1 MSLKPVLEQVPSA
14 CRQRCQCRGV
24 GQEGALL
31 YVPGA
36 IYVIYVAWENGR
48 NNLILLNLSS
58 ATRIHLIVCFDV

>member
-1 MSLKPVLEQVPSA
+1 M
-14 CRQRCQCRGV
+14 